1 MTQLLEITDKYFR
14 TMITN
19 ILNHLLKKVII
30 LGKEMNKNSKEE
42 PNGILESKNYNHWM
56 KWMLNGKLPK
66 KGSVKLEAG

>member
-42 PNGILESKNYNHWM
+42 PNGILESKNYNRWM
-56 KWMLNGKLPK
+56 K
-66 KGSVKLEAG
+66 

>member
-19 ILNHLLKKVII
+19 ILNRLLKKVII

-56 KWMLNGKLPK
+56 K
-66 KGSVKLEAG
+66 